1 MNPRY
6 PLLALLAAA
15 AACSSGGSA
24 MTLNSFS
31 DIPLGTSKAELIATV
46 GEPTS
51 IKKQSDG
58 SIEYEYVER
67 VKIGARN
74 IEERHYLITLKEG
87 KVVSKKIKGSSSL
100 PYPGRSGYVFD
111 SYEMQTTQVDEA
123 DSLE

>member
-15 AACSSGGSA
+15 AACSSGASS

-31 DIPLGTSKAELIATV
+31 EIPLGTSKAELIATV
-46 GEPTS
+46 GEPVS
-51 IKKQSDG
+51 IKKHPDG

-74 IEERHYLITLKEG
+74 IEERRYLITLKEG
-87 KVVSKKIKGSSSL
+87 KVISKKIKGNSSL

-111 SYEMQTTQVDEA
+111 SYEMQTTQAET
-123 DSLE
+123 ETE